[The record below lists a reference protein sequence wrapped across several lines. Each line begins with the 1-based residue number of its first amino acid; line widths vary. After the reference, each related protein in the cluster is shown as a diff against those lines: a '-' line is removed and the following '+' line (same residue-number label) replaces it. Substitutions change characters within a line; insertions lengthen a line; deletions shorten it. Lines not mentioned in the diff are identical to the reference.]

1 MDSLLIVSSSDKSI
15 GLLSQLINSWAVT
28 KITSTKSSGEARR
41 LINTID
47 YDLVLINTPLSDEF
61 GDELSIAI
69 TEMSSSG
76 VILIIQNE
84 LADEIS
90 AKVSDYGVLVVSKPI
105 SRQLFYQALKLALA
119 SKKRM
124 SGLILTSKEK
134 MSGLI
139 SENNLLQKKIEEIR
153 LVTRAKC
160 VLIQYLNMTEEQAHR
175 YIEKQAMD
183 MRTTRKDISQNILK
197 NYET

>member
-1 MDSLLIVSSSDKSI
+1 MDSVLIVSSSDKSI
-15 GLLSQLINSWAVT
+15 GLLSQLINSWSVT

-41 LINTID
+41 LVNTLD
-47 YDLVLINTPLSDEF
+47 YDLVIINTPLSDEF
-61 GDELSIAI
+61 GDELSASI
-69 TEMSSSG
+69 TDMSSSG

-84 LADEIS
+84 IADEIS
-90 AKVSDYGVLVVSKPI
+90 SKVSDYGVLVVSKPI
-105 SRQLFYQALKLALA
+105 VRQVFFQALKLAIA
-119 SKKRM
+119 SKKR
-124 SGLILTSKEK
+124 

-160 VLIQYLNMTEEQAHR
+160 ILIQYLNMTEEQAHR

-183 MRTTRKDISQNILK
+183 MRSARKEVAQKILDK
-197 NYET
+197 YEK

>member
-1 MDSLLIVSSSDKSI
+1 MDSVLIVSSSDKSI

-28 KITSTKSSGEARR
+28 KITSTKSNGEARR
-41 LINTID
+41 LVNTID
-47 YDLVLINTPLSDEF
+47 YDLIIINTPLSDDF
-61 GDELSIAI
+61 GDELATAI

-84 LADEIS
+84 IADEIS

-105 SRQLFYQALKLALA
+105 ARQVFYQALKLAIA

-124 SGLILTSKEK
+124 SGLI
-134 MSGLI
+134 
-139 SENNLLQKKIEEIR
+139 SENNFLQKKIEEIR
-153 LVTRAKC
+153 LVTKAKC

-183 MRTTRKDISQNILK
+183 MRIARKEIAQKILD